1 MGYELIIFVFLA
13 TVVRSGIK
21 SLYSCTYT
29 PYDGTCNGTE
39 WCSGEN
45 VCALLSGPSSC
56 AFYTCAM
63 YESHINQRSG
73 ECRNGMIFK
82 CVDEIEPTLG
92 PTINPTNLPIV
103 VPTGKP
109 TLGPT
114 INATNLPTVSPTKKP
129 TLGPTINPTNLPTV
143 SPTKKPTTSPTKLK
157 SSSSSSS
164 SGMDTGV
171 IVGIVIGAVLIFCLG
186 AIVGAVIYKKSAT
199 KL

>member
-39 WCSGEN
+39 LCSGEN

-56 AFYTCAM
+56 AFYTCAI

-73 ECRNGMIFK
+73 ECRNGMMYK
-82 CVDEIEPTLG
+82 CVDEIEPTFG
-92 PTINPTNLPIV
+92 
-103 VPTGKP
+103 PTGKP